1 MGETLGGKR
10 GGVMDT
16 FTGHRRD
23 LCFYKIKKHE
33 IPKCSKEDISI
44 DSLPFF
50 LSPIIVHSVS
60 AIVIVE
66 ESFFRLC
73 SKSHC
78 SISTKNVALSSST
91 KCWRSRGRLE
101 RYSGPIWTP
110 LFSKKRKWRRH
121 VKIKKTILCIRTL
134 EIQKQTLEKS

>member
-1 MGETLGGKR
+1 MKLQPHSYSVLNSEVFSRNAFCSCGKDYMEFW
-10 GGVMDT
+10 GKNLH
-16 FTGHRRD
+16 FH
-23 LCFYKIKKHE
+23 KIKKHKT
-33 IPKCSKEDISI
+33 PNFLGKTFWLNN
-44 DSLPFF
+44 LPFF
-50 LSPIIVHSVS
+50 LSPIIVQSVS

-91 KCWRSRGRLE
+91 NCWRSRGRLE

-110 LFSKKRKWRRH
+110 LFSMKRTKKWGRH
-121 VKIKKTILCIRTL
+121 VKIKKI
-134 EIQKQTLEKS
+134 